1 LSGEETAERVRR
13 HFMSALRTGEPTIE
27 TVAHHLRTTSRT
39 LQRRLLSEGTS
50 FTQVLDEVRREMAL
64 SHMRG
69 RRATIDEVAF
79 LLGFEKPTSF
89 HRAFKRWTGVTPGE
103 FRRQSMPTH

>member
-1 LSGEETAERVRR
+1 MSG
-13 HFMSALRTGEPTIE
+13 LRTGEPTIE
-27 TVAHHLRTTSRT
+27 TVAHDLHTTART
-39 LQRRLLSEGTS
+39 LQRRLHGEGTS

-103 FRRQSMPTH
+103 FRRLSMPTN